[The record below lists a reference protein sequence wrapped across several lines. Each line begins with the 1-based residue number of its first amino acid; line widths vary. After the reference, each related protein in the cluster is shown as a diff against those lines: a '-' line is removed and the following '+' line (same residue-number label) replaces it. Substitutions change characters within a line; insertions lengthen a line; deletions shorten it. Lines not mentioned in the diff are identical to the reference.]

1 MTRTVPAS
9 AEPAVASRPATRERH
24 IPGELG
30 LWILIFGDMTVFAVL
45 FGVYLHQRSLAPAL
59 FAHSQNTLNRDFGA
73 LNTLFLLCSSLCVVF
88 ATRAV
93 RGAQRRYAP
102 RLVVAAMAFGL
113 AFIVVKAFEYYDKIH
128 AGLTPS
134 TNKFY
139 MYYFVLTGL
148 HLAHLVFGLVVL
160 GVLFALSRKK
170 ENTPGQLMFFEGGA
184 CFWHMV
190 DLLWIVIFPLVFLV
204 R

>member
-1 MTRTVPAS
+1 MTS
-9 AEPAVASRPATRERH
+9 APSLLERRAGRAERDRH
-24 IPGELG
+24 IPGEAG

-45 FGVYLHQRSLAPAL
+45 FAVYLHNRGAQPVV
-59 FAHSQNTLNRDFGA
+59 FAKSQETLNRNFGA
-73 LNTLFLLCSSLCVVF
+73 INTLLLLTSSLLVVL

-93 RGAQRRYAP
+93 RGQARKHAP
-102 RLVVAAMAFGL
+102 RLVAGAMACGL
-113 AFIVVKAFEYYDKIH
+113 GFIVIKIFEYHDKIS

-139 MYYFVLTGL
+139 MYYFVLTGV
-148 HLAHLVFGLVVL
+148 HLAHLVVGLVVL
-160 GVLFALSRKK
+160 AVLGNLARKP
-170 ENTPGQLMFFEGGA
+170 ELTSTNLMFFEGGA

-190 DLLWIVIFPLVFLV
+190 DLLWIVLFPLLFLV